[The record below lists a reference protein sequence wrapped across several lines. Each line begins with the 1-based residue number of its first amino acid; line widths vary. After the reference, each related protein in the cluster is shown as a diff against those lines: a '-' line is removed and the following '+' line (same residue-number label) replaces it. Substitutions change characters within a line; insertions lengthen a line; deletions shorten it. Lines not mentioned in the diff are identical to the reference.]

1 IQIGVDEFW
10 RRRVLRRDRTTLQS
24 CPARSDEATARS
36 DEATARSDEATARSD
51 EATARS
57 DDDEELKR
65 TSRRKLES
73 YVSPSKLNFGTKE
86 LPPTFI
92 RNDLQVTSY
101 LNKLQENGGFHLC
114 VTIKRR
120 TQLSPMI
127 VSNMIE
133 TRGEVLINHDLPIA
147 GNSNPLE
154 RKTQISP
161 MIVSN
166 MVQTQDE
173 VLITNDLPF
182 AGSRNCC
189 QRGTQKSPLIMSN
202 MIQTQDEISSTH
214 DTHIAGSSNVFE
226 RGTKTHLETE
236 RNNIQRVDEVSAN
249 QCDDDDDDLFC
260 GKFFKDKKEMST
272 KLRISEFYWREDEL
286 LSRYTD
292 YFAKA
297 LSGISLPWVNMFNE
311 SPNLSTLINVPLSHI
326 PLIPLL
332 SFEILV
338 LLISP
343 SRSTKVKSTER
354 VEAIYPLLKDVA
366 LSPDMSGGSNAMKQ
380 MFTFA
385 LRSAR
390 KGIVTGNHVFAE
402 EATLIA
408 IWCVLQFINTY
419 K

>member
-1 IQIGVDEFW
+1 MGLFILSKHEKYFVSPHSFFDY
-10 RRRVLRRDRTTLQS
+10 LQH

-51 EATARS
+51 N
-57 DDDEELKR
+57 DEELKR
-65 TSRRKLES
+65 TSRRKLKS

-92 RNDLQVTSY
+92 RNDHQVTSY
-101 LNKLQENGGFHLC
+101 LNKLQENGGLHLC

-127 VSNMIE
+127 VSNMIQSQ
-133 TRGEVLINHDLPIA
+133 GEVLINHDMPIA

-214 DTHIAGSSNVFE
+214 DSHIAESSNVFE

-249 QCDDDDDDLFC
+249 QCDDDDDLFC

-272 KLRISEFYWREDEL
+272 KLRISECYWREDEL

-311 SPNLSTLINVPLSHI
+311 SPNLSTLIDVPLSHI

-343 SRSTKVKSTER
+343 SRSTRVKSTEK

-366 LSPDMSGGSNAMKQ
+366 LSPDVSGGSNAMKQ

-390 KGIVTGNHVFAE
+390 KGIVTGNHVLAE
-402 EATLIA
+402 EATSIA